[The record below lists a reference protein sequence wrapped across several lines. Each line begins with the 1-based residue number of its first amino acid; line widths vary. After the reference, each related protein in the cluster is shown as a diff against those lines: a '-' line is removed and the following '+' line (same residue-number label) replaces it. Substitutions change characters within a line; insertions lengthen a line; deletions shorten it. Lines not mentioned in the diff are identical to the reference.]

1 MSAAALR
8 MVCDGALAPA
18 AGPGADHHLPASKRR
33 RSEPP
38 MPRWS
43 SSMMSRVDRA
53 PNHEVT
59 RIACLPVMVASWPA
73 NLEKRSADPEGDDWP
88 QDLPLCRGSCT
99 AIARI
104 VIRFPGLMAMPGH
117 DNPFSRRQIVGSAG
131 LGLAAIAAVAPAAAQ
146 DSTAATPKAL
156 QDPTTKYPRPPYPR
170 QSQPWPGLAG
180 KMDPKPDHG
189 ETSYKGSGRLVG
201 RKALITG
208 GDSGMGRATA
218 IAYAREGADVAIN
231 YLPAE
236 EPDAREVVDL
246 IRASG
251 RKAVPLPGDLRDAA
265 FCRRLVSDAISQLG
279 GLDIIVSNAGRQQ
292 SRASILEVSDED
304 FDATMKTNIYAPF
317 YIIKAA
323 LPNLK
328 PGSAIIATTSEQAYD
343 PSPDL
348 YDYAQT
354 KAATMNFVKSLAKQL
369 GPKGIRVNGVAPGPI
384 WTPLQVSGGASEGK
398 VVTFGATAPLG
409 RAGQPAELA
418 GIYVRLAE
426 DDGSYTTGNVY
437 GAGGGQGQP

>member
-1 MSAAALR
+1 MSGNQKTLSRRSLVGGAGLGIAARA
-8 MVCDGALAPA
+8 GAAPA
-18 AGPGADHHLPASKRR
+18 AGG
-33 RSEPP
+33 
-38 MPRWS
+38 
-43 SSMMSRVDRA
+43 
-53 PNHEVT
+53 
-59 RIACLPVMVASWPA
+59 
-73 NLEKRSADPEGDDWP
+73 
-88 QDLPLCRGSCT
+88 
-99 AIARI
+99 
-104 VIRFPGLMAMPGH
+104 
-117 DNPFSRRQIVGSAG
+117 
-131 LGLAAIAAVAPAAAQ
+131 APAAA
-146 DSTAATPKAL
+146 AARPL

-170 QSQPWPGLAG
+170 QSQPWPGLASR
-180 KMDPKPDHG
+180 MDPRPDHG
-189 ETSYKGSGRLVG
+189 EISYKGSGRLAG
-201 RKALITG
+201 RMALITG
-208 GDSGMGRATA
+208 GDSGMGRAAA
-218 IAYAREGADVAIN
+218 IAFAREGADVGIN
-231 YLPAE
+231 YLPDE
-236 EPDAREVVDL
+236 EPDAREVVEL
-246 IRASG
+246 IRAVG
-251 RKAVPLPGDLRDAA
+251 RKAVLLPGDLRDAA
-265 FCRRLVSDAISQLG
+265 FCRRLVDDAVRQLG
-279 GLDIIVSNAGRQQ
+279 GLDTVVSNAGRQQ
-292 SRASILEVSDED
+292 SRASILELSDED

-323 LPNLK
+323 LPHLA

-426 DDGSYTTGNVY
+426 DDGSYTTGNIY